1 MKGDQMGALA
11 ARPSL
16 KELSLSNWTRFRKCE
31 AYDRVYDQ
39 HLGSR

>member
-1 MKGDQMGALA
+1 MALSEIA
-11 ARPSL
+11 P
-16 KELSLSNWTRFRKCE
+16 ELTGEGLPLRKCE